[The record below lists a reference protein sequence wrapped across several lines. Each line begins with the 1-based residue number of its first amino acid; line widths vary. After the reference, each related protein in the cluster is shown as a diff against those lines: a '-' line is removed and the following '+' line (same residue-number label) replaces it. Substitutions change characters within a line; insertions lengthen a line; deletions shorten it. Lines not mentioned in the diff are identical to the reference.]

1 MILKKAVLLGAI
13 MALGSTPAWALPGG
27 QHGNKGG
34 PASTPGAKGKQS
46 PEPGQPR
53 SKGPERHHED
63 NADKGNGKG
72 KGRGNGPGA
81 AKSRR
86 CVAHAVAYVASGV
99 LVSDTLVEGADRTYS
114 GELTVEVE
122 HGNRHSRGD
131 QGTKKTYDLQDAR
144 LTFSAPGFRK
154 GHIVGTSVLVPGD
167 HVQLIGQITALP
179 KGCAVS
185 EFTPQLT
192 IGKVVIHGPRHT
204 TTTTAT
210 ATTTTT
216 TTSTSTAAAS

>member
-1 MILKKAVLLGAI
+1 MILKKAMLLGAI

-34 PASTPGAKGKQS
+34 PPGTPGAKGEQS
-46 PEPGQPR
+46 PEPSQPR
-53 SKGPERHHED
+53 SKGAEHHRED
-63 NADKGNGKG
+63 STSKGNGKG
-72 KGRGNGPGA
+72 KGRGNGPGGVR
-81 AKSRR
+81 SHR
-86 CVAHAVAYVASGV
+86 CVTHAVAYVASGV

-131 QGTKKTYDLQDAR
+131 QEAKKTYDVQDVR
-144 LTFSAPGFRK
+144 LTLSLPSFPK
-154 GHIVGTSVLVPGD
+154 GHFVGTNDLMPGD
-167 HVQLIGQITALP
+167 HVQLIGRITALP

-192 IGKVVIHGPRHT
+192 IGKIVIHGPRHT
-204 TTTTAT
+204 T
-210 ATTTTT
+210 TTTTT
-216 TTSTSTAAAS
+216 TTSTSTAATG